1 MPLLALVEV
10 VHGNL
15 DRLEGPRGRIE
26 GLFPQL
32 RRVEDL
38 LAGVLCLPDDERRAL
53 SDAQVGLT
61 ATAVKV
67 IREQVAAR
75 AARKDAL
82 AAEKRTAGTT
92 DPSKLTA
99 ELLREELKLR
109 RERGETIDVPLR
121 SNKPVLLA
129 ALVRA
134 RAAAPDVP
142 RPAAAPAAAAAGGGG
157 EALIAPTDGVEK
169 LVGQRVEAV
178 WEDEDG
184 STDSGSPPP
193 PSPIGR
199 ATNSE
204 HDRLLMHFDDGMGEI
219 ITLPDLTTPCA

>member
-1 MPLLALVEV
+1 MAILTVS
-10 VHGNL
+10 
-15 DRLEGPRGRIE
+15 EGPRGRVE
-26 GLFPQL
+26 GLFRQL

-61 ATAVKV
+61 ATAVTV

-142 RPAAAPAAAAAGGGG
+142 RPAAATAAAG
-157 EALIAPTDGVEK
+157 
-169 LVGQRVEAV
+169 RVAV
-178 WEDEDG
+178 ARLSSHLRMVWRSWSG
-184 STDSGSPPP
+184 SASRPCGRTRMGARTGSPPP
-193 PSPIGR
+193 SSPTCRPI
-199 ATNSE
+199 AS
-204 HDRLLMHFDDGMGEI
+204 
-219 ITLPDLTTPCA
+219 TTGC

>member
-1 MPLLALVEV
+1 M
-10 VHGNL
+10 
-15 DRLEGPRGRIE
+15 
-26 GLFPQL
+26 
-32 RRVEDL
+32 
-38 LAGVLCLPDDERRAL
+38 
-53 SDAQVGLT
+53 GLT

-142 RPAAAPAAAAAGGGG
+142 RPAAATGTAAAAAGGGG

-178 WEDEDG
+178 WEDKDG
-184 STDSGSPPP
+184 STDWFPATIVAHWP
-193 PSPIGR
+193 
-199 ATNSE
+199 TNSLACT
-204 HDRLLMHFDDGMGEI
+204 RVSSR
-219 ITLPDLTTPCA
+219 TLPGFLSVFPARFPTTPSSFLGKPRGNSVEFVILGGL

>member
-1 MPLLALVEV
+1 MPPLALVEV

-15 DRLEGPRGRIE
+15 DRLEGPRGRVE
-26 GLFPQL
+26 GLFRQL

-61 ATAVKV
+61 ATAVTV

-109 RERGETIDVPLR
+109 RERRDDR
-121 SNKPVLLA
+121 
-129 ALVRA
+129 
-134 RAAAPDVP
+134 RAAALEQARATRRPGACP
-142 RPAAAPAAAAAGGGG
+142 RRGSRRAATRRRHRSSRAGGGG

-169 LVGQRVEAV
+169 LVGQRVEAL

-184 STDSGSPPP
+184 STDWFP
-193 PSPIGR
+193 
-199 ATNSE
+199 ATIVA
-204 HDRLLMHFDDGMGEI
+204 HADQ
-219 ITLPDLTTPCA
+219 